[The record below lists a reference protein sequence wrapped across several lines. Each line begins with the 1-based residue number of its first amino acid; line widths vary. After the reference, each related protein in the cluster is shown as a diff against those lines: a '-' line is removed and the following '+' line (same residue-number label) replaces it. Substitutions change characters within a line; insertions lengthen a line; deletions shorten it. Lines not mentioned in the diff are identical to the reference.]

1 MASRLQNAKIVM
13 PVADHATWENWHHN
27 LMLTI
32 TFLNIDARLD
42 LTPSWQI
49 FELYRLM
56 MQREM
61 FYYDALLCVV
71 IPPEQRN

>member
-1 MASRLQNAKIVM
+1 MASRLQNVKIVV
-13 PVADHATWENWHHN
+13 PVADHVTWENWHYN
-27 LMLTI
+27 LMRTI
-32 TFLNIDARLD
+32 TFLDVDSRLD
-42 LTPSWQI
+42 LTPGWQI